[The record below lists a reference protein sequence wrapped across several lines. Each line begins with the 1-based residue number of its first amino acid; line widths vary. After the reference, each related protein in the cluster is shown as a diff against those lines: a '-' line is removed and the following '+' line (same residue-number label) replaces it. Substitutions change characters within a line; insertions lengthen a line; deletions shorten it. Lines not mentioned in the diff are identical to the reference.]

1 MLKEIQMKIDL
12 TTRGFI
18 IVEFKDFYNFD
29 CSIQESSLATE
40 DCIWLGVNEKRMHLN
55 REMVQALLPLLFKF
69 VETGGLE

>member
-1 MLKEIQMKIDL
+1 MKIDL